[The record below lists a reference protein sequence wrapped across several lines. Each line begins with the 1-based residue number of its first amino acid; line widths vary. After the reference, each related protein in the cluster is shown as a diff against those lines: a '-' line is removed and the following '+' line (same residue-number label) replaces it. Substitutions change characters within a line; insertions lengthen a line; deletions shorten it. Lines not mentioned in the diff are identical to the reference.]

1 MNPGMEPAVSAPRV
15 LVLIPAY
22 REERTIGALV
32 RSLRERYPHDVL
44 VVNDGSPD
52 GTSEAAREAGAT
64 VLDLPCNLGIGG
76 AVQTGFLYARDRGY
90 DVVARIDADG
100 QHEVGDIPKVLA
112 PVLEGRADAVIGSR
126 FLGETEYRG
135 SFPRIFGIQHFRFL
149 VNLFTGYRVT
159 DPTSGFFAINR
170 RLVAFYSDHYPSD
183 YPEVDSYILM
193 HRLGARALEVPVR
206 MYDRAGGKSSITA
219 FRAVYYMIKVT
230 LSFLINRIRR
240 FG

>member
-1 MNPGMEPAVSAPRV
+1 MEANPPRILIV
-15 LVLIPAY
+15 IPAY
-22 REERTIGALV
+22 REERTIGGLV
-32 RSLRERYPHDVL
+32 RSLLERYPYDVL
-44 VVNDGSPD
+44 VVNDGSTD
-52 GTSEAAREAGAT
+52 GTSDAAREAGAV

-90 DVVARIDADG
+90 DTVVRIDGDG
-100 QHEVGDIPKVLA
+100 QHEVEDIPKVLEPILA
-112 PVLEGRADAVIGSR
+112 GRADAVIGSR
-126 FLGETEYRG
+126 FLGETVYRG
-135 SFPRIFGIQHFRFL
+135 SIPRIFGIQHFRWL

-183 YPEVDSYILM
+183 YPEVDAYILM
-193 HRLGARALEVPVR
+193 HRLKARAVEVPVR

-219 FRAVYYMIKVT
+219 FRAVYYMVKVT